1 MNYSPTPTR
10 TRTIIYSLV
19 ILIGLLCAMP
29 NILPGSVSK
38 QFPDWYRNATLTL
51 GLDLRGGSH
60 LLFEMDRNELLLAQN
75 EVTANKLNAEL
86 RREGFAI
93 ERPVV
98 RADSIRIVPKI
109 APKTVPEKEPRDTQ
123 QIARLHTLIWQ
134 AIDSETGLAPYSLRD
149 ADGAIVLEVKPFY
162 REAIIA
168 DAIERS
174 LEILRKRLNES
185 GLVEPSIT
193 RQGDS
198 GILVQLPGV
207 DNPQQIR
214 QLLGTTAKLTFHW
227 SAGSAHS
234 GDADV
239 MSLKDESGSLMRLE
253 RQVALEGKHI
263 SDAQLGFSENAG
275 QPVVN
280 FRLDTEGA
288 RKFGEMTRH
297 NIGRPLAIVLDD
309 RIITAPVIRGV
320 ISGGSGEISGSFTSQ
335 EASDLALLLRAGA
348 LPAKLDVIEERTVGP
363 DLGRDAIQMGIA
375 TGIGGALLVFAF
387 MMVAYGSWGLIA
399 CFALAINI
407 SLLLGVLTLLGAT
420 LTLPG
425 IAGIILTIGM
435 AVDANILINERIREE
450 TRKGS
455 SAQAAL
461 SEGFDR
467 AYATIL
473 DSNLTTLIAVSL
485 LFMFGSGPVRGFAVT
500 IAIGLVTSMFTAVA
514 VTRQIMAW
522 RVRGKRRRTLVIG
535 GLQSKLPDTSTI
547 NFMRGRKFGL
557 IGSAALSIAS
567 VLLFFAPGLHYGV
580 DFTGGTAVEIQAPNS
595 SAEQLRAALQP
606 TTLAGASIVEFD
618 DAGHFLVRLPTTD
631 TAALTSDVAS
641 GEGVELLKQAVTQ
654 SLPDASFPRVE
665 MVGPKISGQ
674 FAENTVLAILLA
686 GAGLLSY
693 LWIRFESHFALAA
706 TLTIALDLTKTIGFI
721 ALTGIE
727 FNLSAVAAL
736 LALIGYSINDKVV
749 VFDRIRENLRLDPT
763 AQLLPLLNDSINATL
778 TRTVCTSLT
787 SFLALLPMAI
797 AGGNAVSSF
806 AVPMLFG
813 IVIGTSSSILI
824 AAPIVYLLGQRRLQ
838 KGLAQLRPSRAEADK
853 ELQMLP

>member
-1 MNYSPTPTR
+1 MNNSTTR
-10 TRTIIYSLV
+10 TRAIIYSLV
-19 ILIGLLCAMP
+19 ILIGLMCAMP
-29 NILPGSVSK
+29 NILPASVSK
-38 QFPDWYRNATLTL
+38 HIPDWYRSATLTL

-60 LLFEMDRNELLLAQN
+60 LLFEIDSNGLLLAQN
-75 EVTANKLNAEL
+75 EVTANKLNTEL
-86 RREGFAI
+86 RRGGFAI

-98 RADSIRIVPKI
+98 RADTIRITPKN
-109 APKTVPEKEPRDTQ
+109 APETEPGYPETV
-123 QIARLHTLIWQ
+123 ARIHKLVWQ
-134 AIDSETGLAPYSLRD
+134 AIDSETGLAPYSLHD
-149 ADGAIVLEVKPFY
+149 VDDAIVLEVKPFY

-174 LEILRKRLNES
+174 LEILRNRLNES
-185 GLVEPSIT
+185 GLVEPTIT

-214 QLLGTTAKLTFHW
+214 KLLGTTAKLTFHW
-227 SAGSAHS
+227 SAGGARF
-234 GDADV
+234 GDGDF
-239 MSLKDESGSLMRLE
+239 MSLKDETGALMRLE

-263 SDAQLGFSENAG
+263 SDAQLGFSTESG
-275 QPVVN
+275 QAVVN
-280 FRLDTEGA
+280 FRLDNEGA
-288 RKFGEMTRH
+288 RKFGDMTRQ
-297 NIGRPLAIVLDD
+297 NIGRPLAIVLDG
-309 RIITAPVIRGV
+309 RIITAPVIRSV
-320 ISGGSGEISGSFTSQ
+320 ISGGSGEISGSFSTQ
-335 EASDLALLLRAGA
+335 EATDLALLLRAGA
-348 LPAKLDVIEERTVGP
+348 LPAKLEVVEERTVGP
-363 DLGRDAIQMGIA
+363 DLGRDAIQMGLT
-375 TGIGGALLVFAF
+375 TGIVGALLVFAF
-387 MMVAYGSWGLIA
+387 MIVAYGSWGLIA
-399 CFALAINI
+399 CFALLTNI
-407 SLLLGVLTLLGAT
+407 TLMVGALTVLGAT

-450 TRKGS
+450 TRKGR

-461 SEGFDR
+461 REGFDR

-473 DSNLTTLIAVSL
+473 DSNVTTLIAVSL

-500 IAIGLVTSMFTAVA
+500 IAIGLVTSLFTAVA
-514 VTRQIMAW
+514 ITRQIMAW
-522 RVRGKRRRTLVIG
+522 RVRGRSRQALAIG
-535 GLQSKLPDTSTI
+535 GLQSRIPDTSTI
-547 NFMRGRKFGL
+547 NFMRGRKIGL
-557 IGSAALSIAS
+557 IGSAILSVAS
-567 VLLFFAPGLHYGV
+567 VFLFFAPGLHYGV
-580 DFTGGTAVEIQAPNS
+580 DFTGGTAIEIQAPNS
-595 SAEQLRAALQP
+595 SADQLRAALQP
-606 TTLAGASIVEFD
+606 TALAASSIVEFD
-618 DAGHFLVRLPTTD
+618 DAGHYLVRLPIENS
-631 TAALTSDVAS
+631 AALKSEVAS
-641 GEGVELLKQAVTQ
+641 GDSVELLKRAVTQ

-686 GAGLLSY
+686 AGGLLSY

-706 TLTIALDLTKTIGFI
+706 TLTIALDLTKTIGFL

-749 VFDRIRENLRLDPT
+749 VFDRIRENLRLNPT
-763 AQLLPLLNDSINATL
+763 APLLPLLNDSINATL

-797 AGGNAVSSF
+797 AGGNAVTSF
-806 AVPMLFG
+806 ALPMLFG

-838 KGLAQLRPSRAEADK
+838 KGLAQLRPSREETDR